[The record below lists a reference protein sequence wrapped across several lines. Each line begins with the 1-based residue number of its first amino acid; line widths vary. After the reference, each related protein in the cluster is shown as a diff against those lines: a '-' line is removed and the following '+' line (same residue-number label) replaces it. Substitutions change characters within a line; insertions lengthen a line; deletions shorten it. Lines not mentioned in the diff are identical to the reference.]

1 MHNTLFIGNPRYS
14 SWSLRGWLA
23 FDRFDIPVALHPIDF
38 SRSESV
44 AAQLAEHLPEAV
56 ARTVPTWVT
65 PEGVV
70 VSESLAIGEELA
82 SRYPEAGHWPADP
95 AARAV
100 ARTLAAEMASG
111 FAALREACPMNI
123 LTRYAQSPVSAAV
136 RADLDRLEALWAW
149 ARRSTGSTGPWLC
162 GAYSLA
168 DVAFAPVAARIA
180 TYALPVSDVAA
191 AYVAAHLSDPSFLK
205 WQEMA
210 RAEGIT
216 LDWYKRDYPLV

>member
-23 FDRFDIPVALHPIDF
+23 FDHFGIPVALERIDF
-38 SRSESV
+38 ARPESV
-44 AAQLAEHLPEAV
+44 AAQLAAHLPDAV

-65 PEGVV
+65 PEGAV

-82 SRYPEAGHWPADP
+82 SRFPEAAHWPSDP

-123 LTRYAQSPVSAAV
+123 LTRYAQSPVSDAV
-136 RADLDRLEALWAW
+136 RADLARLEALWAW
-149 ARRSTGSTGPWLC
+149 ARRRTGSTGPWLC

-180 TYALPVSDVAA
+180 TYALPVSEAA
-191 AYVAAHLSDPSFLK
+191 ASYVAAHLEDSSFLK
-205 WQEMA
+205 WKDMA
-210 RAEGIT
+210 HAEGIT
-216 LDWYKRDYPLV
+216 LDWYRRDYPLA